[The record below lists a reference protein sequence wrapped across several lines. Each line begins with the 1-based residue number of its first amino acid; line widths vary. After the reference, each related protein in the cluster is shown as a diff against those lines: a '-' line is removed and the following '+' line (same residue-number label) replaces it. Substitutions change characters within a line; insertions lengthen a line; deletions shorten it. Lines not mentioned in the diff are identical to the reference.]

1 MATLFKKAIK
11 TYNKIDQIKRSVK
24 IISILNNIKIGDT
37 EAVVLTH
44 FILEGFNKIT
54 REAIINQKIV
64 KNTANLANIISSLR
78 NKGIIIKEGFKE
90 DLSKDFK
97 ALRTSSDKLA
107 LLLQL
112 DNSEV

>member
-11 TYNKIDQIKRSVK
+11 TSNKIDQIKKSVK
-24 IISILNNIKIGDT
+24 IISILNNVKIGDT
-37 EAVVLTH
+37 EAIVLTH

-64 KNTANLANIISSLR
+64 KNTANLANVITSLR
-78 NKGIIIKEGFKE
+78 NKGIIIKSGFKE
-90 DLSKDFK
+90 DLSKDYI
-97 ALRTSSDKLA
+97 ALRGSSDKLA

-112 DNSEV
+112 DNSE